1 MTHGGRLPGGGAK
14 RGNPGL
20 KQTLEEDG
28 GIFTREDKVEDAERG
43 EEMNDE
49 ARYDGHHVET
59 ELLGGHC
66 QVR

>member
-1 MTHGGRLPGGGAK
+1 MVYGRLPGRRAK
-14 RGNPGL
+14 RCNPSL

-28 GIFTREDKVEDAERG
+28 GIFTSDDKVEDAERG

-49 ARYDGHHVET
+49 SRDDGDHVET
-59 ELLGGHC
+59 ELLSGHR